1 MSVISG
7 LIVIIIMNTPISV
20 VTDVMSVVILWLR
33 LIPKVSTSLVILE
46 STSPTVLDS
55 KYARGI
61 LLIFSEISFLIL
73 KLNFWDMPLIIYPC
87 INENSALTQYKPR
100 SISKITP
107 IL

>member
-1 MSVISG
+1 
-7 LIVIIIMNTPISV
+7 MNTPMSV
-20 VTDVMSVVILWLR
+20 VTDVISVVILWLR

-73 KLNFWDMPLIIYPC
+73 KLNFWDIPLIIYPC

-107 IL
+107 TL